1 MYGLNNEAIIAYSLQ
16 KILQVALVALA
27 IVLTIMLTKEVYH
40 LFIAISGSNQRR
52 ESIELIELIINFF
65 LYFEFISLIIKY
77 FLTDNHF
84 PLQYFI
90 YIGIT
95 ACLRLVIVEHNQSFD
110 VLLYS
115 AAILLQS
122 IALKFTSSDA

>member
-1 MYGLNNEAIIAYSLQ
+1 MYGVSYKVIMAFSLQ

-27 IVLTIMLTKEVYH
+27 IVLTIMLMKEVYH
-40 LFIAISGSNQRR
+40 LFIAISGSNQRQ

-122 IALKFTSSDA
+122 IALRFTSSDA

>member
-1 MYGLNNEAIIAYSLQ
+1 MYSINHNVIIASSLQ
-16 KILQVALVALA
+16 ITLQVALVALA
-27 IVLTIMLTKEVYH
+27 LALTIMLTKEAYH
-40 LFIAISGSNQRR
+40 LFIAISGSDQKK
-52 ESIELIELIINFF
+52 ESVELIELTINFF

-77 FLTDNHF
+77 FLADNHF

-95 ACLRLVIVEHNQSFD
+95 ACLRLVIVEHNQPLD

-122 IALKFTSSDA
+122 IALRFTESDA